1 MKRGMEI
8 MAEYIKLSEL
18 EKAVL
23 TKQEEEKRYW
33 FDWLKRFST
42 TKDYSVKEQAVDNF
56 LRGYGEAV
64 QYMLS
69 VNEQLRLKSA
79 DVVEVVHGEWV
90 YKKEKDGYFC
100 SVCDIEALIDPNFIG
115 RDFAMEELSDY
126 CPHCGAKM
134 DGERRSDD
142 G

>member
-1 MKRGMEI
+1 
-8 MAEYIKLSEL
+8 MAEYIER
-18 EKAVL
+18 EKAIEHIITHL
-23 TKQEEEKRYW
+23 PYRCSEDFIEGQ
-33 FDWLKRFST
+33 
-42 TKDYSVKEQAVDNF
+42 KDCV
-56 LRGYGEAV
+56 
-64 QYMLS
+64 
-69 VNEQLRLKSA
+69 EQLKSLPSA

-134 DGERRSDD
+134 DGDVDE
-142 G
+142 GKIET